1 MSQNNFGNGDHNCGY
16 LFINIKKEGEKL
28 HLSHSLHGIIFAL
41 LGALGQAAGLV
52 LSKYGMGDFNAFAA
66 TQIRVISGIVGFVL
80 IFSFLRKWDNI
91 KIAIKN
97 KPVLRRI
104 GAGAFFGPFL
114 VISFSL
120 LAIQQT
126 GVASTIIANVPVL
139 IIPPSVL
146 IFKERVNF
154 RQILGVII
162 TLIVVS
168 IFYL

>member
-97 KPVLRRI
+97 KPALRRI
-104 GAGAFFGPFL
+104 GAGAFLGTFFSDFL
-114 VISFSL
+114 FAFSYSTNWCSFH
-120 LAIQQT
+120 
-126 GVASTIIANVPVL
+126 N
-139 IIPPSVL
+139 
-146 IFKERVNF
+146 
-154 RQILGVII
+154 
-162 TLIVVS
+162 
-168 IFYL
+168 YC